1 MHEQELDIILSD
13 IDADKYGVDNTQI
26 SNLTI
31 DLKTTIE
38 EREILL
44 EQFQSIKQL
53 EINPNNLKT
62 FRDLRLKF
70 QKNRT
75 QGIEKWHKTAKE
87 IPLRMGQLIDAIKN
101 KQCDINKTH
110 ETYLENAEKHYERLE
125 KERIENLH
133 NERLEK
139 ILPYIENTTGLDLG
153 NMSEEVFNNF
163 YIGSKKTFEDR
174 IEAQKKAEKEALE
187 NQRKQQI
194 LNNRL
199 IEIGKYGKHAFKQ
212 PTLETTEKEWNDI
225 IKTSES
231 NLDTYELEQE
241 KIRKENERLRKIEE
255 ESKQAAIKL
264 QERNRKLS
272 PYITYIRDYDKVL
285 NMSDEDFDKELKSLN
300 EQAMLQMKYE
310 AEQREKLNFRK
321 MSVAPYMSY
330 IEDYE
335 ELINSEDSVFEN
347 SLKHLKLLAKDQKE
361 KEDKIREENEQFERI
376 RLEEE
381 KRERQRLYQE
391 QLLKQ
396 KPEREQTLNWVNQFS
411 LPETSLNTE
420 LTKAIS
426 SKFNDYKKWAIIQI
440 NKNYTE

>member
-231 NLDTYELEQE
+231 NLATYELEQE

-361 KEDKIREENEQFERI
+361 KEDKIREENEQLERI